1 MKPLNVFHKSSP
13 AATLDTSNIPLE
25 DSNIPLEVSS
35 IPLEISIFDDNS
47 KITKHY
53 DKAPDGKPFLH
64 YFILENLFIINR

>member
-13 AATLDTSNIPLE
+13 AAPLE
-25 DSNIPLEVSS
+25 ISNKPLEVS
-35 IPLEISIFDDNS
+35 IFDNNS

-64 YFILENLFIINR
+64 YFILENIIY